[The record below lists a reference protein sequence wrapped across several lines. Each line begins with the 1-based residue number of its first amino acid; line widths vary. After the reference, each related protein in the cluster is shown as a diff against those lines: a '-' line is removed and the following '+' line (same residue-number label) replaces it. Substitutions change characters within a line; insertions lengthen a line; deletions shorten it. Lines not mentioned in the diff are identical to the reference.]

1 MSLPRNPRLSAVCS
15 TRPRFA
21 QHAIHAAALKL
32 RSPQVDASSK
42 MVNRPPSLWPLAV
55 SPAASS
61 ASSSSISRHTVSS
74 IHTNVFSTSLLA
86 PRRYD
91 SRFVYTAGQ
100 PSLSLAVRHMDG
112 VCSCKK
118 VSLCAESRRR
128 AASSGASS
136 IEAPARCTAGASRG
150 SRGAWSPVVASRR
163 APRDRARGCRP
174 AGRSSP
180 ATCRTRRGAGEFGWG
195 RSLSS
200 RRTFV

>member
-1 MSLPRNPRLSAVCS
+1 MSRPRNPRLSAVRN

-21 QHAIHAAALKL
+21 QHAIHAAALKS
-32 RSPQVDASSK
+32 RSSQVDASSK
-42 MVNRPPSLWPLAV
+42 MVNRPPSPSPAV

-61 ASSSSISRHTVSS
+61 SSSSISRHTVSS

-150 SRGAWSPVVASRR
+150 SRGASRGSRR
-163 APRDRARGCRP
+163 RMVPRRRISSRTPGSRP
-174 AGRSSP
+174 R
-180 ATCRTRRGAGEFGWG
+180 
-195 RSLSS
+195 LSS
-200 RRTFV
+200 SRPLFASHLSYSTRSKRVRAGS